1 MYLQGTFK
9 LKPRQSDK
17 GMLEPYVVKATRT
30 VLRGGRNGNIPDLPD
45 VKEEWKNYSTCS
57 ITSPE

>member
-45 VKEEWKNYSTCS
+45 VRQVSSFN
-57 ITSPE
+57 P